1 MAAESKQ
8 AQILDVAEAIVRARG
23 YNAFSYADIAK
34 KIGVSKASLHHHFPA
49 KSDLGLKLVMR
60 FKAMFAGALEQ
71 VDAHHTSSLI
81 KLREYARLYEG
92 SLQENKMCLC
102 GMLAAEHETLSD
114 SMQAEIN
121 DYFDGHEKWVAKVL
135 LEGKETGELA
145 FTGEPARH
153 ASLIVS
159 NLQGALM
166 IAKSKRSMDH
176 ITIVASQLIDNYRS
190 V

>member
-23 YNAFSYADIAK
+23 FNAFSYADIAK
-34 KIGVSKASLHHHFPA
+34 QIGVSKASLHHHFPA
-49 KSDLGLKLVMR
+49 KSDLGLQLVKR

-71 VDAHHTSSLI
+71 VDKHHTSSLI

-102 GMLAAEHETLSD
+102 GMLAAEHETLCEP
-114 SMQAEIN
+114 MQEEIN
-121 DYFDGHEKWVAKVL
+121 DYFDRHEEWIEKVL
-135 LEGKETGELA
+135 SDGKVNGELV
-145 FTGEPARH
+145 FSGDPSRH
-153 ASLIVS
+153 ARLIVS

-176 ITIVASQLIDNYRS
+176 ITTVASQLIDNYRAA
-190 V
+190 